1 MKKITIYLSGGIK
14 KGKNDEKKSCFNE
27 LIKSQI
33 REKLKNYE
41 IRFLDPNDA
50 PPNLSDAKAVFG
62 CDLLRVK
69 LSDFVLVDAREKRG
83 IGVGQEM
90 LFAKLNKIP
99 VISVAPKNSHYLR
112 KNLEYLGQKID
123 EFVHPFIFGP
133 SDAIVE
139 TFEDAANRIKDFIET
154 PKQVKGIECVE
165 YAINHYKNTQSLRHK
180 SVKEVLEEKS

>member
-14 KGKNDEKKSCFNE
+14 KGKNDEKKSCFDDT
-27 LIKSQI
+27 IKSQLS
-33 REKLKNYE
+33 EKLKNYE
-41 IRFLDPNDA
+41 IHFLDPNDA

-69 LSDFVLVDAREKRG
+69 LSDFVIVDAREKRG

-112 KNLEYLGQKID
+112 ENLEYLGQILD
-123 EFVHPFIFGP
+123 EFTHPFIFGP
-133 SDAIVE
+133 SDAIVG
-139 TFEDAANRIKDFIET
+139 TFDDAANWIENFIEN

-165 YAINHYKNTQSLRHK
+165 NAINHYKNTQSSGHK
-180 SVKEVLEEKS
+180 SVKEVLDEKT

>member
-14 KGKNDEKKSCFNE
+14 KGKNDANKSCFNE
-27 LIKSQI
+27 LIKNQI
-33 REKLKNYE
+33 RKKLKNYE

-69 LSDFVLVDAREKRG
+69 LSDFVIMDAREKRG
-83 IGVGQEM
+83 VGVGQEM

-123 EFVHPFIFGP
+123 EFTHPFIFGS

-139 TFEDAANRIKDFIET
+139 TFEDAANWIDEFIEKPT
-154 PKQVKGIECVE
+154 AVKGIEFVDE
-165 YAINHYKNTQSLRHK
+165 SIEHYKNAQASTHK
-180 SVKEVLEEKS
+180 SVKEVL

>member
-14 KGKNDEKKSCFNE
+14 KGKNDEKKSCFGE
-27 LIKSQI
+27 AIKSQI

-69 LSDFVLVDAREKRG
+69 LSDFVIVDAREKRG
-83 IGVGQEM
+83 VGVGQEM

-123 EFVHPFIFGP
+123 EFTHPFIFGP

-139 TFEDAANRIKDFIET
+139 NFEDAATRIKDFIEKPNT
-154 PKQVKGIECVE
+154 VKGIEFVDE
-165 YAINHYKNTQSLRHK
+165 SIEHYKNTQAPAHK
-180 SVKEVLEEKS
+180 SVKEVLDEKS